1 MMPPN
6 SESGPDKSTAEQKG
20 GVRGFELDSQLTF
33 TAPMSR
39 ALALEVLRPWGVTP
53 ELYGQDDEVRG
64 ARLTGD
70 LDPDHLRE
78 LLRAGHGGGLFRT
91 AEVGRRGFLR
101 SVTGSTEWMPWRRN
115 VVVGWNALAEVTLQE
130 GLRYLLE

>member
-1 MMPPN
+1 MTQDVQPERQ
-6 SESGPDKSTAEQKG
+6 S
-20 GVRGFELDSQLTF
+20 GVRGFELDTQVVFSTPL
-33 TAPMSR
+33 SR
-39 ALALEVLRPWGVTP
+39 ALAAEALKPWGLRP
-53 ELYGQDDEVRG
+53 ELYGLNDDIRG

-70 LDPDHLRE
+70 LEPELLQE
-78 LLRAGHGGGLFRT
+78 LLRAGFEGGLLRS

-115 VVVGWNALAEVTLQE
+115 VLLSRSELEGLVLEE

>member
-1 MMPPN
+1 VTRPQDAKP
-6 SESGPDKSTAEQKG
+6 G
-20 GVRGFELDSQLTF
+20 GVRGFELDCQLRF
-33 TAPMSR
+33 AASLSR
-39 ALALEVLRPWGVTP
+39 ATAQEMLRPWGISP
-53 ELYGQDDEVRG
+53 ELYGQGDEIRG

-70 LDPDHLRE
+70 LDPAHLRE
-78 LLRAGHGGGLFRT
+78 VLRAGAESGLLHS

-115 VVVGWNALAEVTLQE
+115 VVLPWSALASVELEE

>member
-1 MMPPN
+1 MTQQGASARP
-6 SESGPDKSTAEQKG
+6 G
-20 GVRGFELDSQLTF
+20 GIRGFELDSQLRF

-39 ALALEVLRPWGVTP
+39 ATALELLRPWGLVA
-53 ELYGQDDEVRG
+53 ELYGQRDEIRG

-70 LDPDHLRE
+70 LGIEALRG
-78 LLRAGHGGGLFRT
+78 LLQAGSEGGLLAS

-115 VVVGWNALAEVTLQE
+115 MVLAWSALESVALED
-130 GLRYLLE
+130 GIRYLLE

>member
-1 MMPPN
+1 MTRPAQDGKP
-6 SESGPDKSTAEQKG
+6 G
-20 GVRGFELDSQLTF
+20 GVRGFELDCQLRF
-33 TAPMSR
+33 TSALSR
-39 ALALEVLRPWGVTP
+39 AMAQEVLRPWGITP
-53 ELYGQDDEVRG
+53 ELYGQGDEIRG

-70 LDPDHLRE
+70 LDPAHLRE
-78 LLRAGHGGGLFRT
+78 VLRAGAESGLLHS

-115 VVVGWNALAEVTLQE
+115 VLLAWSGLDAVALED